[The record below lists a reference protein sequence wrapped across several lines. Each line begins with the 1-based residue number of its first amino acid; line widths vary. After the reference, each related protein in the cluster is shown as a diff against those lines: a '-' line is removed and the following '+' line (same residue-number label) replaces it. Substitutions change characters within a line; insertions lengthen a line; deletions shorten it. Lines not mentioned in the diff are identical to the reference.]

1 VAEEH
6 NVFLRWARL
15 KQAAKQRRDAE
26 AAPTDSQEA
35 ATPPATEAA
44 GDDPF
49 DLANLPSIESIM
61 ANTDIAAFLRAGVP
75 AELTRAALRR
85 AWTSDPAIRDFI
97 GIAENQWDFN
107 DPNAIPGFGP
117 LDPME
122 NAGDLLAQ
130 VSRRLEQIP
139 DALADATSPADP
151 VRPGSVNSAEPVL
164 DPPPA
169 TGGPSLAD
177 AAAQSNEMVNMG
189 AQGEQAPAEEAQDSP
204 RKRRHGSALPR

>member
-15 KQAAKQRRDAE
+15 KQAAKERRDAE
-26 AAPTDSQEA
+26 AAPTDSGEA
-35 ATPPATEAA
+35 AAPAVTEAA
-44 GDDPF
+44 SDEPF
-49 DLANLPSIESIM
+49 DLASLPSIESIV
-61 ANTDIAAFLRAGVP
+61 ANTDIAAFLRASVP

-107 DPNAIPGFGP
+107 DPTAIPGFGP
-117 LDPME
+117 LDPTE
-122 NAGDLLAQ
+122 KAADLLAQ

-139 DALADATSPADP
+139 DALADITSPVDP
-151 VRPGSVNSAEPVL
+151 PRPGATDSAEPVP
-164 DPPPA
+164 DQPPA
-169 TGGPSLAD
+169 TDGSSLAD
-177 AAAQSNEMVNMG
+177 AGAQPSGLQGMG
-189 AQGEQAPAEEAQDSP
+189 AQGEQAPVEEAQDSP

>member
-1 VAEEH
+1 VTEED

-15 KQAAKQRRDAE
+15 KQASKERRDAE
-26 AAPTDSQEA
+26 AAPTASEQA
-35 ATPPATEAA
+35 AAPPVADAA
-44 GDDPF
+44 SDEPF
-49 DLANLPSIESIM
+49 DLASLPSIESIA

-107 DPNAIPGFGP
+107 DPSAIPGFGP
-117 LDPME
+117 LDPTE
-122 NAGDLLAQ
+122 KATDLLAQ

-139 DALADATSPADP
+139 DALADISPPVDP
-151 VRPGSVNSAEPVL
+151 VRPAAADSSQPVL
-164 DPPPA
+164 DQPPA
-169 TGGPSLAD
+169 AGVPSLAD
-177 AAAQSNEMVNMG
+177 AGAQSNEMPDPG
-189 AQGEQAPAEEAQDSP
+189 AQGEQAPIEEAHDSP